1 MQIFYFLVIFS
12 ILRSDIAI
20 ISLNDFFY
28 IFARKFSAKMQTS
41 KTKKEKSEPKK
52 KISYY
57 QRQKAIMELSRESN
71 RNMTLRFFI
80 DKFGEK

>member
-1 MQIFYFLVIFS
+1 
-12 ILRSDIAI
+12 
-20 ISLNDFFY
+20 
-28 IFARKFSAKMQTS
+28 MQTS